1 MSDKLYDTLA
11 FIGRLVLPA
20 LGTLYF
26 ALAKLWDLPYGVEI
40 EGSFLAVSACI
51 NTILKRE
58 YNNWLDTQMDDEED
72 DINGD

>member
-1 MSDKLYDTLA
+1 MTEKWYDTLA
-11 FIGRLVLPA
+11 LIGRLVLPA

-26 ALAKLWDLPYGVEI
+26 ALAKIWNLPFGVEI

-58 YNNWLDTQMDDEED
+58 YTRWEEEQDLKDEED
-72 DINGD
+72 DF